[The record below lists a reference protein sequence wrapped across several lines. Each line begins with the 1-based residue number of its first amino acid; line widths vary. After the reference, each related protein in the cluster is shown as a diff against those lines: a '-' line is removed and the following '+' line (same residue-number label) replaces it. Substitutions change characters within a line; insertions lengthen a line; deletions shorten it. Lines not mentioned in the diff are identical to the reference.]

1 MSDDELEFRLGARLP
16 GADYKVF
23 KTAFVDGQ
31 HGRVGTKRF
40 SIIEAVDWVNVIAL
54 TRDDQVVLIRQYRVG
69 IDTVCLEIPGGMV
82 DPGEDPET
90 AAKRELT
97 EETGYTAPRWHHLA
111 KLAPNPALFT
121 NHLHSYLA
129 LDAERTHEQ
138 KLEGSEVVSVHTMP
152 LENVSR
158 ILRRGDI
165 EHALVVAAFGH
176 MAFLLR
182 DLARPEIP

>member
-1 MSDDELEFRLGARLP
+1 MSDDDELTFSLGARLP

-23 KTAFVDGQ
+23 KTGFVEGR
-31 HGRVGTKRF
+31 HPRVGTKRY

-54 TRDDQVVLIRQYRVG
+54 TRDDQVVLIKQYRVG
-69 IDTVCLEIPGGMV
+69 VEKVCLEIPGGMV

-90 AAKRELT
+90 AAKRELV
-97 EETGYTAPRWHHLA
+97 EETGYTAKTWHHLA
-111 KLAPNPALFT
+111 TLAPNPALFT
-121 NHLHSYLA
+121 NYLHSYLA

-138 KLEGSEVVSVHTMP
+138 KLEGSEVVNVRTMP

-182 DLARPEIP
+182 DLARPEL